1 MRVHCSNSTYVWQ
14 RRRKTA
20 TGTSSV
26 KIVSS
31 GMQSALILSTQSFTS
46 RDFSLSLPVT
56 VSLRL
61 IQPLLFV
68 VRSFIHILW
77 RSASV
82 SGLFWST
89 GVRATHCM
97 SPWENIHLTLEKCLN
112 YKVIWRSLLFLSHL
126 STSVPIKTAVCANCA
141 NRAFHLILWL
151 SCSPFFAKSLKSFQ
165 ILAIPLNSMHGIL
178 WRFPACTRVF

>member
-1 MRVHCSNSTYVWQ
+1 MRVHCSNSTYVRE
-14 RRRKTA
+14 RRRKTT

-31 GMQSALILSTQSFTS
+31 GMQSALILSTQPFTS
-46 RDFSLSLPVT
+46 RDFSLSLPTT

-61 IQPLLFV
+61 ILLWCVHSFTYCDAQPQS
-68 VRSFIHILW
+68 RGC
-77 RSASV
+77 
-82 SGLFWST
+82 SGAQES
-89 GVRATHCM
+89 GPHCM

-151 SCSPFFAKSLKSFQ
+151 SCSPFLQ
-165 ILAIPLNSMHGIL
+165 NP
-178 WRFPACTRVF
+178 